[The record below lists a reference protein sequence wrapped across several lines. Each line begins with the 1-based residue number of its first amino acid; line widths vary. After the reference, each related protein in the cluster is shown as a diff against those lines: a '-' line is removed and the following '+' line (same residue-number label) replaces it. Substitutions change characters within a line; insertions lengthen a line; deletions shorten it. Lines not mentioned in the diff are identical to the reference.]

1 MRKSTLA
8 LSLCCAASLSL
19 AVGSI
24 ALAKR
29 NQDQPQMQL
38 PPGWTMDDVQA
49 CMAAGTPGEQHEHLK
64 DVVGTWEGKTS
75 MVMAPGMPAMESVGK
90 MTAEMIMD
98 GRYLQITNEGDMPGM
113 GPYKGQGI
121 YGFDNVSQKFVGVWY
136 DNMGTGL
143 MIGTGELS
151 ADGKSLTTN
160 YTYNCPINKKPAPIR
175 EVDTKIDDNTRLLE
189 MYSNDPKT
197 GIEFKMMSI
206 EYKRK
211 S

>member
-1 MRKSTLA
+1 MRKSTLV

-29 NQDQPQMQL
+29 NQDVPAMQL

-49 CMAAGTPGEQHEHLK
+49 CMIAGTPGEMHEHLK

-75 MVMAPGMPAMESVGK
+75 MVMAPGMPAMESVGT

-98 GRYLQITNEGDMPGM
+98 GRYLRITNEGDMPGM
-113 GPYKGQGI
+113 GPYKGQGV

-143 MIGTGELS
+143 MVGTGALS
-151 ADGKSLTTN
+151 ADGKSMTTN
-160 YTYNCPINKKPAPIR
+160 YTYNCPINKRPAPIR
-175 EVDTKIDDNTRLLE
+175 EVDTKIDDNTRRLE
-189 MYSNDPKT
+189 MYSKDPKS
-197 GIEFKMMSI
+197 GEEFKMMSI

-211 S
+211 A